1 MSDGL
6 SRPYSI
12 VAALET
18 GRRRGR
24 QRRLGPEPVA
34 DVAAVT
40 TVQIRE
46 PVERLVAAGQW
57 KPGHPEVPVVL
68 DAGYDAPR
76 IAHLLNDLPVERY
89 LEVDCRGTKLQF
101 QVRTRENSIAIAS
114 NASFSG
120 WTKTFTDPR
129 LCAAIVDRLTF
140 NSATIQTGTESSR
153 PHQGPG
159 RTSRNQLNTRPG
171 APGGVGSRLHTLD
184 PRVRPVCLSDR
195 VEEPPSLLIRQHR

>member
-1 MSDGL
+1 MGL

-40 TVQIRE
+40 AVQIRE

-68 DAGYDAPR
+68 DAGYDAP
-76 IAHLLNDLPVERY
+76 
-89 LEVDCRGTKLQF
+89 
-101 QVRTRENSIAIAS
+101 AS
-114 NASFSG
+114 P
-120 WTKTFTDPR
+120 T
-129 LCAAIVDRLTF
+129 C
-140 NSATIQTGTESSR
+140 
-153 PHQGPG
+153 
-159 RTSRNQLNTRPG
+159 
-171 APGGVGSRLHTLD
+171 
-184 PRVRPVCLSDR
+184 
-195 VEEPPSLLIRQHR
+195 